1 MNARAIGI
9 VMDESTQ
16 DLPVFTRMTSGL
28 SFIAQRVRVRTL
40 THLGDWKLDKTAGM
54 DWLSFLGGQK
64 PADAEGLAAS
74 LAIEWAGTP
83 GVVAV
88 EDLSWD
94 DATPGLVTVSANLRT
109 TTGESIIA
117 RVEAPGID
125 GNPGITCIS
134 PFLAGVR

>member
-1 MNARAIGI
+1 MNALAIGI
-9 VMDESTQ
+9 VMDEDTL

-40 THLGDWKLDKTAGM
+40 THLGDWKLDKSAGM
-54 DWLSFLGGQK
+54 DWLSFLNGQK
-64 PADAEGLAAS
+64 PADAEGLAAT

-94 DATPGLVTVSANLRT
+94 DATPGTVNISATLRT
-109 TTGESIIA
+109 VTGETMTA
-117 RVEAPGID
+117 LVQAPGVD
-125 GNPGITCIS
+125 GNPGII
-134 PFLAGVR
+134 VRASGRVATR